1 MKSFIALLAAVPTA
15 VLLSACT
22 GPASDEHTDH
32 QHGSETS
39 QSSAAGHPAA
49 FNDQDVDFAT
59 NMIPHHQQA
68 VEMAAM
74 VPDRSTDP
82 AVLKLAADISAAQG
96 PEIETLKVFL
106 VQWKEGS
113 DTPQDNPTAT
123 SQSPDPHQ
131 GHGGMDPSMNMQGMV
146 DAAAIA
152 NLASLKGP
160 EFDKAWMQAMIAHHE
175 GAIQMANAE
184 IAGGTN
190 VDAKRLAQQIVTAQQ
205 GEITQMK
212 QMLGG

>member
-1 MKSFIALLAAVPTA
+1 MKSLIAVVAAVPTA
-15 VLLSACT
+15 VLLSSCSS
-22 GPASDEHTDH
+22 PASDEHAGH
-32 QHGSETS
+32 QQGSSSS
-39 QSSAAGHPAA
+39 QSSPAA
-49 FNDQDVDFAT
+49 QPAGFNEQDVDFAT

-68 VEMAAM
+68 IEMAAM

-82 AVLKLAADISAAQG
+82 AVLKLASDISAAQG

-106 VQWKEGS
+106 VQWRQGA
-113 DTPQDNPTAT
+113 DTPAP
-123 SQSPDPHQ
+123 SESPDPHQ
-131 GHGGMDPSMNMQGMV
+131 AMDPSMDMQGMV

-160 EFDKAWMQAMIAHHE
+160 EFDKLWMQSMISHHE
-175 GAIQMANAE
+175 GAIEMANAE
-184 IAGGTN
+184 IAGGAN
-190 VDAKRLAQQIVTAQQ
+190 VDAKTLAQQIVTAQQ

>member
-1 MKSFIALLAAVPTA
+1 MKSLIAVVAAVPTA
-15 VLLSACT
+15 VLLSSCSS
-22 GPASDEHTDH
+22 PASDEHAGH
-32 QHGSETS
+32 QQGSSSS
-39 QSSAAGHPAA
+39 QSSPAA
-49 FNDQDVDFAT
+49 QPAGFNEQDVDFAT

-68 VEMAAM
+68 IEMAAM

-82 AVLKLAADISAAQG
+82 AVLKLASDISAAQG

-106 VQWKEGS
+106 VQWRQGA
-113 DTPQDNPTAT
+113 DTPAP
-123 SQSPDPHQ
+123 SESPDPHQ
-131 GHGGMDPSMNMQGMV
+131 GMDPSMDMQGMV

-160 EFDKAWMQAMIAHHE
+160 EFDKLWMQSMISHHE
-175 GAIQMANAE
+175 GAIEMANAE
-184 IAGGTN
+184 IAGGAN
-190 VDAKRLAQQIVTAQQ
+190 VDAKTLAQQIVTAQQ

>member
-15 VLLSACT
+15 VLLSSCSS
-22 GPASDEHTDH
+22 PASDEHANH
-32 QHGSETS
+32 QHGSESS
-39 QSSAAGHPAA
+39 QSSPAGQPAG

-74 VPDRSTDP
+74 VPDRSTNP
-82 AVLKLAADISAAQG
+82 AVIKLAADISAAQG

-106 VQWKEGS
+106 VQWKQGG
-113 DTPQDNPTAT
+113 DTPAPSET
-123 SQSPDPHQ
+123 PDGPDHQ

-160 EFDKAWMQAMIAHHE
+160 EFDKSWMQAMIAHHE
-175 GAIQMANAE
+175 GAIEMANAE
-184 IAGGTN
+184 IAGGAN
-190 VDAKRLAQQIVTAQQ
+190 VDAKNLAQQIVTAQQ

>member
-1 MKSFIALLAAVPTA
+1 MKSLIAVVAAVPTA
-15 VLLSACT
+15 VLLASCSS
-22 GPASDEHTDH
+22 PASDEHAGH
-32 QHGSETS
+32 QQGSSSS
-39 QSSAAGHPAA
+39 QSSPAA
-49 FNDQDVDFAT
+49 QPAGFNEQDVDFAT

-68 VEMAAM
+68 IEMAAM

-82 AVLKLAADISAAQG
+82 AVLKLASDISAAQG

-106 VQWKEGS
+106 VQWRQGA
-113 DTPQDNPTAT
+113 DTPAP
-123 SQSPDPHQ
+123 SESPDPHQ
-131 GHGGMDPSMNMQGMV
+131 AMDPSMDMQGMV

-160 EFDKAWMQAMIAHHE
+160 EFDKLWMQSMISHHE
-175 GAIQMANAE
+175 GAIEMANAE
-184 IAGGTN
+184 IAGGAN
-190 VDAKRLAQQIVTAQQ
+190 VDAKTLAQQIVTAQQ

>member
-1 MKSFIALLAAVPTA
+1 MKSFIALVAAVPTA
-15 VLLSACT
+15 VLLSSCSS
-22 GPASDEHTDH
+22 PASDEHANH
-32 QHGSETS
+32 QQGS
-39 QSSAAGHPAA
+39 SSSSSSPAGQPAA

-68 VEMAAM
+68 IEMAAM
-74 VPDRSTDP
+74 VPDRSTNP
-82 AVLKLAADISAAQG
+82 AVLKLAADISKAQG

-106 VQWKEGS
+106 VQWKQGG
-113 DTPQDNPTAT
+113 DTPAPSAT
-123 SQSPDPHQ
+123 PDDPDHQ

-160 EFDKAWMQAMIAHHE
+160 EFDKLWMQSMISHHE
-175 GAIQMANAE
+175 GAIEMANAE
-184 IAGGTN
+184 IAGGAN
-190 VDAKRLAQQIVTAQQ
+190 VDAKNLAQQIVTAQQ

>member
-1 MKSFIALLAAVPTA
+1 MKSLIALLAAVPTA
-15 VLLSACT
+15 VLLSSCT
-22 GPASDEHTDH
+22 SPASDEHTDH
-32 QHGSETS
+32 QHGSESS
-39 QSSAAGHPAA
+39 QSSAAEHPAG

-74 VPDRSTDP
+74 VPDRSTNP

-106 VQWKEGS
+106 VQWKEGG
-113 DTPQDNPTAT
+113 DDPTT
-123 SQSPDPHQ
+123 SQSPDPHE
-131 GHGGMDPSMNMQGMV
+131 GHDGMDPSMNMQGMV

-152 NLASLKGP
+152 NLASLKGA
-160 EFDKAWMQAMIAHHE
+160 EFDKSWMQAMIAHHE

-184 IAGGTN
+184 IASGTN
-190 VDAKRLAQQIVTAQQ
+190 VDAKKLAQQIVTAQQ

>member
-1 MKSFIALLAAVPTA
+1 MKSLIAVVAAVPTA
-15 VLLSACT
+15 VLLSSCSS
-22 GPASDEHTDH
+22 PASDEHAGH
-32 QHGSETS
+32 QQGSSSS
-39 QSSAAGHPAA
+39 QSSPAA
-49 FNDQDVDFAT
+49 QPAGFNDQDVDFAT

-68 VEMAAM
+68 IEMAAM

-82 AVLKLAADISAAQG
+82 AVLKLASDISAAQG

-106 VQWKEGS
+106 VQWRQGA
-113 DTPQDNPTAT
+113 DTPAP
-123 SQSPDPHQ
+123 SESPDPHQ
-131 GHGGMDPSMNMQGMV
+131 AMDPSMDMQGMV

-160 EFDKAWMQAMIAHHE
+160 EFDKLWMQSMISHHE
-175 GAIQMANAE
+175 GAIEMANAE
-184 IAGGTN
+184 IAGGAN
-190 VDAKRLAQQIVTAQQ
+190 VDAKTLAQQIVTAQQ

>member
-1 MKSFIALLAAVPTA
+1 MKSFIAALAAVPTA
-15 VLLSACT
+15 VLLSSCSS
-22 GPASDEHTDH
+22 PAGDEHANH
-32 QHGSETS
+32 QQG
-39 QSSAAGHPAA
+39 SSASSSSPAEQPAG

-68 VEMAAM
+68 IEMAAM

-82 AVLKLAADISAAQG
+82 AVLKLAADISKAQG

-106 VQWKEGS
+106 VQWRQGADAPAPSE
-113 DTPQDNPTAT
+113 T
-123 SQSPDPHQ
+123 PDPHQ
-131 GHGGMDPSMNMQGMV
+131 GMDPSMNMQGMV

-152 NLASLKGP
+152 NLATLKGP
-160 EFDKAWMQAMIAHHE
+160 EFDKQWMQAMISHHE
-175 GAIQMANAE
+175 GAIEMANAE
-184 IAGGTN
+184 IAGGAN
-190 VDAKRLAQQIVTAQQ
+190 ADAKNLAQQIVTAQQ